1 MSWRE
6 ELSAQQQRYYAEG
19 RYQARTLADEMR
31 DGAAK
36 HGAALLVFHSDTR
49 PCAANLAEMH
59 RKSIALAGALHSL
72 GLRPGDAIAIQVPN
86 WLEGALAFQAAM
98 TLGVVVVPVIHIY
111 GPAEVQFILRAS
123 RARAFVCPRAW
134 RNIDYVERLERLDRS
149 ALPHLE
155 HVIVLD
161 EDPPSRCLSWRDLE
175 AKAQPSFTPPQVAA
189 DDVCLLIFTSG
200 TTAEPKGVQHTH
212 NTLLAELGR
221 GTAVPRR
228 GVNLSAFP
236 SGHIAGVLGL
246 ARLYLDGGKNVLMD
260 SWDADAAAR
269 LIEEHRVTSTSGTP
283 FHLHGLLEAAA
294 ASRRDLSSLA
304 SYLTGGASVPP
315 ALVERAE
322 AAGLVTYRAYGSSEH
337 PTVSSGTSSDPLDK
351 RAGTD
356 GRLLDGCEVRVLDDE
371 GADLARDEE
380 GEIVCR
386 GPELF
391 VGYTDDA
398 LNAESFL
405 PGGWFRTG
413 DVGVL
418 DEDGYLRITDRK
430 KDIIIRGGEN
440 ISSKEVEDILAR
452 HSAVAEVAVVG
463 MPDERSTAGTAT
475 GPTRPPTRGSSSTPV
490 RRGPWLVCIPGYRMG
505 RPDRGLHG
513 LPRPLAPSGV
523 RSSTSRSPSC
533 PCTAPAPWEAAP
545 ETASSR
551 ATSSTPSTPR
561 PRRCGTSGA

>member
-1 MSWRE
+1 VSWRE
-6 ELSAQQQRYYAEG
+6 ELSAQQQRYYDEG

-31 DGAAK
+31 DGATK
-36 HGAALLVFHSDTR
+36 HGEALLVFHSDTR
-49 PCAANLAEMH
+49 PGTANVAEMH
-59 RKSIALAGALHSL
+59 RKSLALAGAFHSL

-98 TLGVVVVPVIHIY
+98 LLGVVVVPVIHIY
-111 GPAEVQFILRAS
+111 GPAEVQFILRES
-123 RARAFVCPRAW
+123 RARAFICPRAW

-149 ALPHLE
+149 ALPDLQ

-161 EDPPSRCLSWRDLE
+161 EDPPSGCLSWRDLE
-175 AKAQPSFTPPQVAA
+175 AKAPPSFAPPHVAA

-221 GTAVPRR
+221 GSTMPAH
-228 GVNLSAFP
+228 GVTLSAFP

-246 ARLYLDGGKNVLMD
+246 ARLYLNGGKTILMD
-260 SWDADAAAR
+260 NWDASAAAR
-269 LIEEHRVTSTSGTP
+269 LIEEHQVRNTQGTP
-283 FHLHGLLEAAA
+283 FHLHGLLETAA
-294 ASRRDLSSLA
+294 ASRRDLSSLTD
-304 SYLTGGASVPP
+304 YLIGGANVPP
-315 ALVERAE
+315 ALVEQAQT
-322 AAGLVTYRAYGSSEH
+322 AGLATYRCYGSSEH
-337 PTVSSGTSSDPLDK
+337 PTISAGTPSDPLDK

-356 GRLLDGCEVRVLDDE
+356 GRLLDGCEVRILDDE
-371 GADLARDEE
+371 GADLPHDQE

-391 VGYTDDA
+391 VGYTKDA

-418 DEDGYLRITDRK
+418 DADGYLRITDRK

-452 HSAVAEVAVVG
+452 HPAVMEAAVVG
-463 MPDERSTAGTAT
+463 MPDERYGERVCAY
-475 GPTRPPTRGSSSTPV
+475 V
-490 RRGPWLVCIPGYRMG
+490 ILRRGAELEIPEVVDHFAAEGVARQKTPERLVEV
-505 RPDRGLHG
+505 DE
-513 LPRPLAPSGV
+513 LPRTPMGKV
-523 RSSTSRSPSC
+523 RKVELRTRL
-533 PCTAPAPWEAAP
+533 
-545 ETASSR
+545 R
-551 ATSSTPSTPR
+551 K
-561 PRRCGTSGA
+561 

>member
-1 MSWRE
+1 VNWRE
-6 ELSAQQQRYYAEG
+6 ELSRQRQRYYEEG

-36 HGAALLVFHSDTR
+36 HGDALLVFHSDTR
-49 PCAANLAEMH
+49 PGAASVAEMH
-59 RKSIALAGALHSL
+59 RKSLALAGALHSL

-98 TLGVVVVPVIHIY
+98 LLGVVVVPVIHIY
-111 GPAEVQFILRAS
+111 GPAEVQFILRES
-123 RARAFVCPRAW
+123 GARALVCPRAW

-149 ALPHLE
+149 ALPDLQ

-161 EDPPSRCLSWRDLE
+161 DDPPSGCLSWRDLE
-175 AKAQPSFTPPQVAA
+175 AKAQPAFAPPRVAA

-200 TTAEPKGVQHTH
+200 TTALPKGVQHTH
-212 NTLLAELGR
+212 NTLLSELGR

-236 SGHIAGVLGL
+236 SGHIAGVIGL
-246 ARLYLDGGKNVLMD
+246 ARLYLHGGKTVLMD

-269 LIEEHRVTSTSGTP
+269 LIEEHRVTSTAGTP

-294 ASRRDLSSLA
+294 ASGRDLTSISR
-304 SYLTGGASVPP
+304 YVTGAASVPP
-315 ALVERAE
+315 ALVERAH
-322 AAGLVTYRAYGSSEH
+322 AAGLVTCRSYGSSEH
-337 PTVSSGTSSDPLDK
+337 PTVSAGTPRDSLDK
-351 RAGTD
+351 QATTD
-356 GRLLDGCEVRVLDDE
+356 GRLLDGCEVRILDDE
-371 GADLARDEE
+371 GQDLARDRE

-418 DEDGYLRITDRK
+418 DADGYLRITDRK

-452 HSAVAEVAVVG
+452 HPAVVEVAAVG
-463 MPDERSTAGTAT
+463 MPDERYGERVCAY
-475 GPTRPPTRGSSSTPV
+475 V
-490 RRGPWLVCIPGYRMG
+490 ILRRGAKL
-505 RPDRGLHG
+505 G
-513 LPRPLAPSGV
+513 LPEVRDHFAAAGV
-523 RSSTSRSPSC
+523 ARQKTPEHLIEVDELPRTSMGKVRKV
-533 PCTAPAPWEAAP
+533 ELRKRLR
-545 ETASSR
+545 E
-551 ATSSTPSTPR
+551 
-561 PRRCGTSGA
+561 